1 MYALYPPNR
10 HLKPQY
16 NTPLKTPL
24 RRHFQYSIED
34 AAGLRVYSPGDIIV
48 VVFQYS
54 IGDAEMSYTAWICMS
69 YRTFNTP
76 LEMRLDTKY
85 HKRVF
90 VCVRFQYSIG
100 DAEWEWYD
108 VEIVDDRGRYAF
120 QYSIGDA
127 GRNLLPPWLSAPGNF
142 QYSIGDADL

>member
-1 MYALYPPNR
+1 
-10 HLKPQY
+10 
-16 NTPLKTPL
+16 
-24 RRHFQYSIED
+24 
-34 AAGLRVYSPGDIIV
+34 
-48 VVFQYS
+48 
-54 IGDAEMSYTAWICMS
+54 MSYTAWICMS